1 MITLHFDPRIARL
14 LPDLAIGCIQAEVVV
29 TPSPPELSAEM
40 ELAGMVLAS
49 RTTLDT
55 LHDHPAIEG
64 TREAYKVLGKEPSRY
79 RPSAEALQRRVLQ
92 GKGLYYINNIVDVI
106 NLLSLRYGYSIGGWD
121 LDRVQGDI
129 TLGIGQPNEPYETIG
144 RGEMNIA
151 GFPVMRDRLGAFG
164 TPTSDSER
172 TSIQPGTRRVLLAFY
187 AFEGGGEL
195 RPPMEDALR
204 LLQTYGTAQH
214 VEMKVFTVYEPKVE
228 I

>member
-1 MITLHFDPRIARL
+1 MIALHFDPRIARL
-14 LPDLAIGCIQAEVVV
+14 LPNLAVGCIQAEVVV
-29 TPSPPELSAEM
+29 APGDPELTAEM
-40 ELAGMVLAS
+40 ELACLVLAAH
-49 RTTLDT
+49 TTLET
-55 LHDHPAIEG
+55 LHDQPAIEG

-92 GKGLYYINNIVDVI
+92 GKGLYFINNIVDAI
-106 NLLSLRYGYSIGGWD
+106 NLLSIRYGYSIGGWD

-129 TLGIGQPNEPYETIG
+129 TLGIGQPNEPYTTIG

-172 TSIQPGTRRVLLAFY
+172 TCIHPGTRRLLLAFY

-195 RPPMEDALR
+195 RRPMEDALD
-204 LLQTYGTAQH
+204 LLKAYCAAER
-214 VEMKVFTVYEPKVE
+214 VEMKVFTVYGQAE
-228 I
+228 